1 MNFTMKWI
9 IFSILLIGIILC
21 AGCTSFNPATSAPAI
36 TPATSVIGGMPNLVG
51 NWTGTYTGYIEE
63 TGYQVFYGV
72 VTMKVIEQN
81 DRLFKGQTSFLVNG
95 TVITTDFA
103 GVLSRDGKSFE
114 TVEYP
119 DGFSDGVI
127 ISEDEIELIF
137 RGNANPSRIAID
149 TFKRSK

>member
-1 MNFTMKWI
+1 MKWI
-9 IFSILLIGIILC
+9 VFSILLIGVIMC
-21 AGCTSFNPATSAPAI
+21 AGCTSFNPATSAPAT
-36 TPATSVIGGMPNLVG
+36 TPATPVVAGMPNLVG
-51 NWTGTYTGYIEE
+51 NWTGTYTGYVEE

-72 VTMKVIEQN
+72 VTIKVIEQN
-81 DRLFKGQTSFLVNG
+81 NRLFKGQTTFLVNG

-137 RGNANPSRIAID
+137 RDNTNPSRIAID

>member
-1 MNFTMKWI
+1 
-9 IFSILLIGIILC
+9 
-21 AGCTSFNPATSAPAI
+21 
-36 TPATSVIGGMPNLVG
+36 MPNLVG

-72 VTMKVIEQN
+72 LTMKVIEQN
-81 DRLFKGQTSFLVNG
+81 DRLFKGQTTFLRNG

-137 RGNANPSRIAID
+137 RDNANPSRIAID

>member
-1 MNFTMKWI
+1 MNWI
-9 IFSILLIGIILC
+9 VFRILLVGSILS
-21 AGCTSFNPATSAPAI
+21 AGCTSFNPGTSAPATPSA
-36 TPATSVIGGMPNLVG
+36 TPAIANMPNLVG

-63 TGYQVFYGV
+63 TGYQVFSNV
-72 VTMKVIEQN
+72 VTMRVIEQN
-81 DRLFKGQTSFLVNG
+81 DPLFKGQTTFLRNR

-119 DGFSDGVI
+119 DGYGDGVI

-137 RGNANPSRIAID
+137 RDNTNPSRIVIN
-149 TFKRSK
+149 TLKRSKQEV

>member
-1 MNFTMKWI
+1 MKWI
-9 IFSILLIGIILC
+9 VFSILLIGIVMG
-21 AGCTSFNPATSAPAI
+21 AGCTSFNQA
-36 TPATSVIGGMPNLVG
+36 TPATATTPTTKVVAGMPNLIG

-72 VTMKVIEQN
+72 VTMKVSEQN
-81 DRLFKGQTSFLVNG
+81 DRLFKGQTTFLVNG
-95 TVITTDFA
+95 TVITTNFA

-137 RGNANPSRIAID
+137 RDNTNPSRIAID
-149 TFKRSK
+149 TLKRSK

>member
-1 MNFTMKWI
+1 MKWI
-9 IFSILLIGIILC
+9 VFSILLIGIIIC
-21 AGCTSFNPATSAPAI
+21 AGCTSFNPATSAPST
-36 TPATSVIGGMPNLVG
+36 TPATPVIASMPNLVG

-63 TGYQVFYGV
+63 TGYQVFYNV

-81 DRLFKGQTSFLVNG
+81 DRLFKGQTTFLRNR

-119 DGFSDGVI
+119 DGFGDGVI
-127 ISEDEIELIF
+127 VSEDEIELIF
-137 RGNANPSRIAID
+137 RDNTDPSRIAIN
-149 TFKRSK
+149 TLKRAK